1 MLNTWRIN
9 YFPFSHSDHFLYY
22 TCRPG
27 GPPPYR
33 IYIDSGVVFMSL
45 TSLAPAC
52 PIIAPAALLYYIM
65 FIPMLRWLHIFVYRP
80 FYDGGGSKLPVIHE
94 ILISCL
100 ILSQIL
106 LGTLLF
112 LKQAFICGLCILLM
126 SLPTYLFSV
135 WTKEKFQRSYEDA
148 GLWQTSKLDGLSNK
162 ETMQDREKYR
172 RWLVDCHK
180 ASYVPICLS
189 GGEDFLTSQP
199 AVVVPIQRDL
209 EQESGKVSPRKGLE
223 KQATQKGAIFRR
235 YLES

>member
-1 MLNTWRIN
+1 
-9 YFPFSHSDHFLYY
+9 
-22 TCRPG
+22 
-27 GPPPYR
+27 
-33 IYIDSGVVFMSL
+33 MSL

-235 YLES
+235 YLESWYFLQLIHVYIHAIVIQYCITELLKLFFPYDIRTIIKYLK